1 MAFDFA
7 LAELLAR
14 ASAYS
19 YSDDPVATADLCT
32 PVAPAVTK
40 LIQSGRSPTSFAT
53 LLQYPDRI
61 IVAYRG
67 TMMII
72 PDWIQNFREDLVPAF
87 GARVHQG
94 FLDELNKIQKK
105 VLAAVRKVRKGRPL
119 YVTGH
124 SQGGAVALLATR
136 SFEAAKIP
144 VAETYTFAAPRPGD
158 AAFRSSIRAAVHR
171 VEHGNDIV
179 PHVPPAFA
187 ELPAAGTFA
196 EIMFRAAL
204 LRAPDLLKIVL
215 RLIELAKDYES
226 VGALCYGEPGGFVVP
241 DLSPSQEHQLTVRR
255 LANMLIGGETLIG
268 HHKVENYV
276 RIVDRF

>member
-19 YSDDPVATADLCT
+19 YSDDPAPPADLCT
-32 PVAPAVTK
+32 PVAPVVTK
-40 LIQSGRSPTSFAT
+40 LKQSGKFPTSYAT
-53 LLQYPDRI
+53 LLQYPDRV

-67 TMMII
+67 TMMNI
-72 PDWIQNFREDLVPAF
+72 PDWIQNFREALVPAY

-94 FLDELNKIQKK
+94 FLDELNKVQKK
-105 VLAAVRKVRKGRPL
+105 VLAAVRKVRKGRRL

-158 AAFRSSIRAAVHR
+158 AAFRDSLKAAVHR
-171 VEHGNDIV
+171 IEHGNDIV
-179 PHVPPAFA
+179 SHVPPAFG
-187 ELPAAGTFA
+187 ELPQAGTFA

-204 LRAPDLLKIVL
+204 RGAPDLLKIAI
-215 RLIELAKDYES
+215 RLVELAKDYES
-226 VGALCYGEPGGFVVP
+226 VGALCYGEPGGFVMP
-241 DLSPSQEHQLTVRR
+241 DLSPSQERQLTVRR
-255 LANMLIGGETLIG
+255 LANLLIGGGTLME